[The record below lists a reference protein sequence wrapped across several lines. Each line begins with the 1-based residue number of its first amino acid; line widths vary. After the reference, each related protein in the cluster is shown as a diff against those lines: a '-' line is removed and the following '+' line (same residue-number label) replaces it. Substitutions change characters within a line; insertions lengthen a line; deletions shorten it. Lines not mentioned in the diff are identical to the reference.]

1 MRLGKAADWV
11 WVEIQGCRN
20 MIFTAF
26 NSAREYASIK
36 GMFLVIL
43 GSYGGPLGSW
53 MCSMASLD
61 VGEIGGSGRLDL
73 GRNLGPPILT

>member
-1 MRLGKAADWV
+1 
-11 WVEIQGCRN
+11 
-20 MIFTAF
+20 MILTAF

-43 GSYGGPLGSW
+43 GSYGGPLGLW

-61 VGEIGGSGRLDL
+61 VGEIKGSGRLDL
-73 GRNLGPPILT
+73 GRNLGPPISA

>member
-1 MRLGKAADWV
+1 
-11 WVEIQGCRN
+11 
-20 MIFTAF
+20 MILTAF
-26 NSAREYASIK
+26 NSAREYAFK

-61 VGEIGGSGRLDL
+61 VGEIGGSCRLGL
-73 GRNLGPPILT
+73 GRNLGPPILN